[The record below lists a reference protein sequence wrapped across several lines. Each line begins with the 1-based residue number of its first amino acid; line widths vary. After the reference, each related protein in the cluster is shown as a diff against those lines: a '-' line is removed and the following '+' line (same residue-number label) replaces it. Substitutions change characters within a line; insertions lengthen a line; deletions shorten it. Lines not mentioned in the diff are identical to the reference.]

1 MTRSITLQCPG
12 KVNLFLDITG
22 KRANGYHEIST
33 LFLPIDQIFDTLV
46 ISESS
51 SGMSISCDHPGVPC
65 DEKNLIWKV
74 AQAFANKLQIKA
86 SWHFHLTKR
95 IPVAG
100 GMAGG
105 SSNAASTLMG
115 LNELCDSPLSKVELA
130 SIAVQFGADIPFF
143 LEKSPA
149 RAEGI
154 GEILK
159 PDAIQQ
165 DLYLLF
171 IPFSFPIPA
180 VWAYKNRQ
188 EGFKSAPMNLDQ
200 TLEQINSG
208 EVPAI
213 FNDLALAVRHK
224 FPLIDLACKQLIE
237 NGAITAEVSGS
248 GPTVFALFKSAE
260 ERNDALNRLQSDYP
274 ETLIAA
280 DYIHA

>member
-1 MTRSITLQCPG
+1 MTRSITMQCPS
-12 KVNLFLDITG
+12 KVNLFLDITA
-22 KRANGYHEIST
+22 KRTNGYHEIST
-33 LFLPIDQIFDTLV
+33 LFLPIDQLFDTLV

-51 SGMSISCDHPGVPC
+51 SGMSIACDHPGVPC
-65 DEKNLIWKV
+65 DEKNLIWQV
-74 AQAFANKLQIKA
+74 AQSFADRVKIKA
-86 SWHFHLTKR
+86 AWHFDLSKR

-115 LNELCDSPLSKVELA
+115 LNELYRSPLSNAELA
-130 SIAVQFGADIPFF
+130 EIAVKHGADIPFF
-143 LEKSPA
+143 FEQSPA

-154 GEILK
+154 GEVLK
-159 PDAIQQ
+159 PVPIQQ

-171 IPFSFPIPA
+171 IPFSFPISA
-180 VWAYKNRQ
+180 VWAYKNRL
-188 EGFKSAPMNLDQ
+188 GDFNSAPMTLDEV
-200 TLEQINSG
+200 LEQINKG
-208 EVPAI
+208 IVPQI
-213 FNDLALAVRHK
+213 FNDLAPAVRQK
-224 FPLIDLACKQLIE
+224 FPIIDLACKQLIE